1 MDTPKYKKIYDR
13 IVKLI
18 LTDEWPVGSNMKSE
32 NELIK
37 MFRVSRITIRN
48 VLNILENEERILRS
62 RGKATLILD
71 KIFKNVKNSEI
82 KDFSITINADTK
94 LLDIEVVKNNL
105 SKKFKNS
112 SSLYHI
118 TRLRRLKNNEIY
130 LISRAF
136 IPTELVGKNLNKSI
150 FRDKNLVAVL
160 INNFNIKIIKSE
172 QEIAAVKLNTND
184 ANLFKTTQ
192 GYPAISN
199 TWYMYDKSNRLVLM
213 DQELTI
219 KPLKV
224 ENYYH

>member
-1 MDTPKYKKIYDR
+1 M
-13 IVKLI
+13 
-18 LTDEWPVGSNMKSE
+18 S
-32 NELIK
+32 
-37 MFRVSRITIRN
+37 F
-48 VLNILENEERILRS
+48 
-62 RGKATLILD
+62 
-71 KIFKNVKNSEI
+71 SEI

-94 LLDIEVVKNNL
+94 LLDIEVVKNHL

-136 IPTELVGKNLNKSI
+136 IPTDLVGKNLNKSI

-184 ANLFKTTQ
+184 ANLFKITQ
-192 GYPAISN
+192 DYPAISN
-199 TWYMYDKSNRLVLM
+199 TWYMYDRSKRLVLM

-219 KPLKV
+219 RPLKV
-224 ENYYH
+224 ENYYQ

>member
-1 MDTPKYKKIYDR
+1 
-13 IVKLI
+13 
-18 LTDEWPVGSNMKSE
+18 
-32 NELIK
+32 
-37 MFRVSRITIRN
+37 
-48 VLNILENEERILRS
+48 
-62 RGKATLILD
+62 
-71 KIFKNVKNSEI
+71 
-82 KDFSITINADTK
+82 
-94 LLDIEVVKNNL
+94 
-105 SKKFKNS
+105 
-112 SSLYHI
+112 
-118 TRLRRLKNNEIY
+118 
-130 LISRAF
+130 
-136 IPTELVGKNLNKSI
+136 
-150 FRDKNLVAVL
+150 VL